1 MTSRRAQ
8 AQAGRADY
16 QDGGRL
22 CPVFAA
28 GLRRRGN
35 SLARVLIA
43 DDAVY
48 VRKVVAQMLVDAGHT
63 VVAEAATGDEAVDL
77 YHETRPDAAVIDV
90 NMPGLDGI
98 AAAEQIR
105 RAYPAARILLASV
118 LLPETRI
125 RRVVAITHAAP
136 LRKPFDAAGLIAALE
151 DLLGDR

>member
-1 MTSRRAQ
+1 M
-8 AQAGRADY
+8 
-16 QDGGRL
+16 
-22 CPVFAA
+22 
-28 GLRRRGN
+28 
-35 SLARVLIA
+35 ARVLIA